1 LISVLLVANFRAK
14 AAFISQKKLE
24 GILTHED
31 LQQVVTS
38 AKWQSR
44 VGGF

>member
-1 LISVLLVANFRAK
+1 
-14 AAFISQKKLE
+14 LE

-38 AKWQSR
+38 AKWQR
-44 VGGF
+44 RAVGI